1 MFSFTLQRY
10 LKNLHVFTR
19 SVTTHT
25 QRSIAVLG
33 RAGMKTISEVS
44 IEGGRKLI
52 GKVEW
57 PLSAKRLLKI
67 VPNVIRE
74 DRHAGV
80 IIA

>member
-1 MFSFTLQRY
+1 
-10 LKNLHVFTR
+10 
-19 SVTTHT
+19 
-25 QRSIAVLG
+25 
-33 RAGMKTISEVS
+33 MKTISEVS